1 MDLLEAIEWL
11 RKGEPVAMPTETVY
25 GLAASVFNESAI
37 KKIFEIKGRPLD
49 NPLIAHVANW
59 EQVGLLTGEI
69 GADFQ
74 RLGRAFWPGPLTLVV
89 KRRPE
94 IPAMVSA
101 GHPTIAIRM
110 PKHPIALKMIE
121 AVGPLVAPSANLSGR
136 PSPTSLRDVMDDLGD
151 RFKGGVDGGDCEI
164 GIESTVLSLVHEMP
178 TILRPGA
185 VTAEMLE
192 TVLGKKVMASGAG
205 PAIAPG
211 MKYRHYAP
219 NANVKLLYIQ
229 SEIKGPYLIPNAKTL
244 YAELRDADRKG
255 LAEVQFYC
263 DEAVQKDAALMNR
276 LLKAASK

>member
-1 MDLLEAIEWL
+1 
-11 RKGEPVAMPTETVY
+11 
-25 GLAASVFNESAI
+25 
-37 KKIFEIKGRPLD
+37 
-49 NPLIAHVANW
+49 
-59 EQVGLLTGEI
+59 VGLLTGDVST
-69 GADFQ
+69 DFQ
-74 RLGRAFWPGPLTLVV
+74 RLGEAFWPGPLTLVV

-94 IPAMVSA
+94 IPAIVSA

-110 PKHPIALKMIE
+110 PKHPVALQMIE

-136 PSPTSLRDVMDDLGD
+136 PSPTSLSDVLDDLEG
-151 RFKGGVDGGDCEI
+151 RFKGGVDGGNCDI
-164 GIESTVLSLVHEMP
+164 GIESTVLSLISDVP

-185 VTAEMLE
+185 ITKEMLE
-192 TVLGKKVMASGAG
+192 EVLGKRVIEAAEGG
-205 PAIAPG
+205 PVLSPG

-229 SEIKGPYLIPNAKTL
+229 SELKGPYLIPNAKTL

-255 LAEVQFYC
+255 MAEIQIYC